1 MEGAV
6 NEIHSGRLD
15 IDRDSFTLK
24 ERYERLDGDVLLT
37 GVQAVIRVLVDQ
49 LRADRSSGLN
59 TAAFV
64 SGYPGSPLG
73 GFDLALQRMNKDQL
87 NIQHVSGLNEELA
100 ATAVWGSQQD
110 HLAPLKDLDGVIG
123 MWYGKTPGLDR
134 CGDVLRHANLHGAGL
149 NGGVVLAVGDDPS
162 SKSSTLPGSCENVLL
177 DLAIPI
183 FSPGNVQEVLELGR
197 FAFELSRATG
207 LYAGLKIVT
216 AVADGFGIAHADS
229 HRQLVTKNQFQ
240 IGDSEWSFQ
249 QRPKFFIPDTLEM
262 EKELYERRIPAA
274 IQFIAV
280 NNINRIAVSSPAD
293 TVGLVASGRTYVEL
307 RQALGEIGLN
317 DTELSSRGIRLLQLR
332 VPYPLDPGILDRFAR
347 GLTRIIVVEEKR
359 SFIERQIREI
369 LYDRRERPTIE
380 GKRDAVGML
389 LFPQDSDLNA
399 DRIRP
404 LLVRVLGIT
413 EVVGRQ
419 KLHIPV
425 RDDSL
430 ERVDAAARGAYFC
443 SGCPHNRSTHD
454 VSGSPIGGGVGCHAM
469 VMLMDRGVTSY
480 TQMGGEGA
488 QWIGRAPFVESPH
501 FVQNIGDGTYFH
513 SGCLVP
519 PFAIAAGVNI
529 TFKILYNG
537 VIAMTGGQDP
547 VGQLAISELCSTL
560 LLEGVKQIIIVAD
573 DISRYKWPARM
584 WQIPRSVKVWDRSRL
599 DEAEVALSKVKGV
612 TVLVYDQACANELRR
627 LRKRKIV
634 PERAKRVIINEA
646 ICEGCGDCGVKS
658 TCLSVHPVDTLLGR
672 KTQIHQASC
681 NTDYSCLD
689 GDCPS
694 FVTVDVRSHADL
706 NVSEI
711 DLPVDIVDPILPPIP
726 SEGYGVFTVGIGG
739 TGLVT
744 LNQILATAAAFDGLH
759 VVGLDQTGLAQKGG
773 PVVSHIKFTETGQNL
788 ASGISEQS
796 CDLIIALDML
806 VANEP
811 KHRARLNSQRTRAI
825 ISSSVVATSS
835 MVIDTTQ
842 EFGNPEQIINS
853 LRACVLPDGALVVDF
868 VTLSEHVFK
877 DHMPANLIALGAA
890 YQFGALPISQKS
902 IERAITV
909 NGAAVERSLLA
920 FRLGRLVV
928 SDPQLIENR
937 YSASRPGNIDP
948 SPSDGARIQA
958 QALVAEHIPVEANK
972 NLVDFVALLAAEL
985 IEYQNHSLAERYVT
999 TLAPLVRRELVVS
1012 PGVSTLSRIAALHLF
1027 RLMAYKDE
1035 YEVARLHLSPKFQV
1049 DIGRMVPGNH
1059 KKRYLLQ
1066 PPILKLVGLQ
1076 RKIRLRPFIA
1086 HPAFRVLRA
1095 MKIVRATPF
1104 DPFGHTKMR
1113 KLERLLIEEYC
1124 SGIAYATEHLH
1135 ENNIMLAKRLLES
1148 PELIRGFESVKRAS
1162 VERYRS
1168 ERDTALAALDIA
1180 TTCTEHHIHLETVR
1194 TTEVSQ

>member
-1 MEGAV
+1 MYYCAV
-6 NEIHSGRLD
+6 T

-24 ERYERLDGDVLLT
+24 ERYERQDGDVLLT
-37 GVQAVIRVLVDQ
+37 GVQAVVRVLVDQ
-49 LRADRSSGLN
+49 LRADRSRGLN

-73 GFDLALQRMNKDQL
+73 GFDLALERMDKSQL

-100 ATAVWGSQQD
+100 ATAVWGSQQN

-134 CGDVLRHANLHGAGL
+134 SGDVLRHANLHGAGS

-162 SKSSTLPGSCENVLL
+162 SKSSTLPGSCENALL

-183 FSPGNVQEVLELGR
+183 FSPGNVQEVIDLGR
-197 FAFELSRATG
+197 YAFEMSRATG

-216 AVADGFGIAHADS
+216 AVADGFGIAKVDS
-229 HRQLVTKNQFQ
+229 HRQLITNSQFR

-249 QRPKFFIPDTLEM
+249 QRPRFFIPDTLEM

-274 IQFIAV
+274 IQFITA
-280 NNINRIAVSSPAD
+280 NDINRITVSSPAD

-307 RQALGEIGLN
+307 RQALGEIGMN
-317 DTELSSRGIRLLQLR
+317 DRELSLRGIRLLQLR
-332 VPYPLDPGILDRFAR
+332 VPYPFEPWILDRFSR

-359 SFIERQIREI
+359 SFIERQIREL
-369 LYDRRERPTIE
+369 LYDRQERPIIE
-380 GKRDAVGML
+380 GKRDATGRM
-389 LFPQDSDLNA
+389 LFPQDNELTA

-404 LLVRVLGIT
+404 LLARALGLT
-413 EVVGRQ
+413 DVVERQ
-419 KLHIPV
+419 KMQIQV
-425 RDDSL
+425 TAESL
-430 ERVDAAARGAYFC
+430 ERADAASRSPYFC
-443 SGCPHNRSTHD
+443 SGCPHNRSTQD
-454 VSGSPIGGGVGCHAM
+454 VTGSPVGGGVGCHAM

-488 QWIGRAPFVESPH
+488 QWIGRAPFVEAPH

-529 TFKILYNG
+529 TFKILNNG
-537 VIAMTGGQDP
+537 VVAMTGGQDP
-547 VGQLAISELCSTL
+547 TGQVAIPELCGTL

-573 DISRYKWPARM
+573 DMSRYKWPARL
-584 WQIPRSVKVWDRSRL
+584 WRIPRSVKVWDRSRL
-599 DEAEVALSKVKGV
+599 DEAEILLSKVKGV

-627 LRKRKIV
+627 LRKRKRA
-634 PERAKRVIINEA
+634 PERKTRVIINEA
-646 ICEGCGDCGVKS
+646 VCEGCGDCGAKS
-658 TCLSVHPVDTLLGR
+658 TCLSVQPVDSLLGR

-694 FVTVDVRSHADL
+694 FVTVDIVPHADTKI
-706 NVSEI
+706 SEI
-711 DLPVDIVDPILPPIP
+711 DLPTDIVNPILPII
-726 SEGYGVFTVGIGG
+726 SVDGYSVFTVGIGG

-773 PVVSHIKFTETGQNL
+773 PVVSHIKISETVQNF
-788 ASGISEQS
+788 ASGISEKS
-796 CDLIIALDML
+796 TDLLIALDML

-811 KHRARLNSQRTRAI
+811 QHRARLNARRTRAV

-842 EFGNPEQIINS
+842 EFGDPEQIINS
-853 LRACVLPDGALVVDF
+853 LRNCVLPDGSLVADF
-868 VTLSEHVFK
+868 VSLAEHVFR

-890 YQFGALPISQKS
+890 YQFGVLPISRES

-928 SDPQLIENR
+928 DDPQLVESR
-937 YSASRPGNIDP
+937 FSASRPGSMDP
-948 SPSDGARIQA
+948 SPSPTA
-958 QALVAEHIPVEANK
+958 QTRAQVLIAKHLPPETEKV
-972 NLVDFVALLAAEL
+972 LTDFVALLAAEL
-985 IEYQNHSLAERYVT
+985 IDYQNHSLAERYVI
-999 TLAPLVRRELVVS
+999 TLAPLVHRELIVA
-1012 PGVSTLSRIAALHLF
+1012 PGESKLSRVAALHLF

-1035 YEVARLHLSPKFQV
+1035 YEVARLHLNVKFQA
-1049 DIGRMVPGNH
+1049 DIDRIVPSNH
-1059 KKRYLLQ
+1059 NKRYLLQ
-1066 PPILKLVGLQ
+1066 PPVLKFLGMK
-1076 RKIRLRPFIA
+1076 RKIRLHPFLA
-1086 HPAFRVLRA
+1086 HPTFRMLRA
-1095 MKIVRATPF
+1095 MKILRGTSF
-1104 DPFGHTKMR
+1104 DPFGHTEMR
-1113 KLERLLIEEYC
+1113 KLERSLVEEYC
-1124 SGIAYATEHLH
+1124 SQIASTTAHLNS
-1135 ENNIMLAKRLLES
+1135 NNLSSALRVLEL
-1148 PELIRGFESVKRAS
+1148 PELIRGFEGVKRAS
-1162 VERYRS
+1162 LKRYCS
-1168 ERDTALAALDIA
+1168 ERDMALAEFNAVGAASD
-1180 TTCTEHHIHLETVR
+1180 R
-1194 TTEVSQ
+1194 R